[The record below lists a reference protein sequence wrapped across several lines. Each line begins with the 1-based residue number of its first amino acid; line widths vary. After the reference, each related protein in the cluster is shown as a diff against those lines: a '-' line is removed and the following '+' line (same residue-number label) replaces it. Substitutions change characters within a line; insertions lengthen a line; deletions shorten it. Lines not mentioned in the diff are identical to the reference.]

1 MARVTLSVSTTCDL
15 DGNSAPLAFT
25 CPTEC
30 SDLMEIT
37 KDVSTTPVKFTIG
50 SNYSWVAV
58 INTGDEEFIIEVNLG
73 SGNFAIFDVP
83 IGMHIVIPSTINNI
97 AGDPVNLSDMKA
109 YTATGSSRMLAFVAI
124 NAF

>member
-15 DGNSAPLAFT
+15 DGNSTPLAFT

-37 KDVSTTPVKFTIG
+37 KDLSTTPIAFTIG
-50 SNYSWVAV
+50 SGYSWVV
-58 INTGDEEFIIEVNLG
+58 VVNTGDEEFIVETNIE
-73 SGNFAIFDVP
+73 SANFVVCSVP
-83 IGMHIVIPSTINNI
+83 VGMHVVIPSTIYTI
-97 AGDPVNLSDMKA
+97 AGDPKPIGNFKA
-109 YTATGSSRMLAFVAI
+109 YTAAGSSRMLAFVAI

>member
-15 DGNSAPLAFT
+15 DGNSTPLAFT
-25 CPTEC
+25 CPTDC

-37 KDVSTTPVKFTIG
+37 KDLSTTPVKFTIG
-50 SNYSWVAV
+50 TNYSWVAI
-58 INTGDEEFIIEVNLG
+58 INTGEEEFIVETALQG
-73 SGNFAIFDVP
+73 GDFAIFNVP
-83 IGMHIVIPSTINNI
+83 VGMHIVIPSTILNI
-97 AGDPVNLSDMKA
+97 AGDPKNLSDMKA

>member
-25 CPTEC
+25 CPTDC

-37 KDVSTTPVKFTIG
+37 KDVSTTPVSFSIG
-50 SNYSWVAV
+50 SGYSWVAI
-58 INTGDEEFIIEVNLG
+58 INTGDEELIVETNIE
-73 SGNFAIFDVP
+73 SGNFAIFSVP
-83 IGMHIVIPSTINNI
+83 AGMHIVLPPTIYTI
-97 AGDPVNLSDMKA
+97 AGDMKILGTMKA
-109 YTATGSSRMLAFVAI
+109 YTASGSSRMLAFVAI